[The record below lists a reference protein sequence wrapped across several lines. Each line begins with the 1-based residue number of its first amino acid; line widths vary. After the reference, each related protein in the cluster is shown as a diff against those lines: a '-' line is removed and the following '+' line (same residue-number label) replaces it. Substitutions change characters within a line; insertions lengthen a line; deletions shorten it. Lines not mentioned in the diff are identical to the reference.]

1 MCTKTGFENRL
12 KVGMLVT
19 SVHGRRRQENCHEFK
34 VSLDNR
40 VLKPLKQ
47 KQQLVH
53 TRSIGEWSKRIRSSS
68 LAFDSWGFEG
78 SLGYMR
84 NYLKTGRK
92 KKKENYWIILSH
104 DPDMGFQMLRIP
116 GGTVPLVPS
125 SGRQVRSVPP
135 DLGRLAR
142 SVLRAA

>member
-1 MCTKTGFENRL
+1 MCAKTGFENRL
-12 KVGMLVT
+12 KVAMLVI
-19 SVHGRRRQENCHEFK
+19 SVNGRQRQGNCHELK

-53 TRSIGEWSKRIRSSS
+53 TRSIEEWSKGIRSSR

-84 NYLKTGRK
+84 HHLKTGRK
-92 KKKENYWIILSH
+92 KKKENYWIIPSH
-104 DPDMGFQMLRIP
+104 DPDIL
-116 GGTVPLVPS
+116 S
-125 SGRQVRSVPP
+125 RQCPP
-135 DLGRLAR
+135 QNTR
-142 SVLRAA
+142 

>member
-1 MCTKTGFENRL
+1 MCLKTGFENRL
-12 KVGMLVT
+12 KVAMLVI
-19 SVHGRRRQENCHEFK
+19 SVHGRRRQGNCHEFK

-40 VLKPLKQ
+40 VLKPSLKQ

-53 TRSIGEWSKRIRSSS
+53 IPSFSIGEWSKRIRSSR

-84 NYLKTGRK
+84 HHLKTGRK
-92 KKKENYWIILSH
+92 KKKENYWIIPSH

-125 SGRQVRSVPP
+125 GRQVRSVPP
-135 DLGRLAR
+135 DPGRLTR
-142 SVLRAA
+142 SA